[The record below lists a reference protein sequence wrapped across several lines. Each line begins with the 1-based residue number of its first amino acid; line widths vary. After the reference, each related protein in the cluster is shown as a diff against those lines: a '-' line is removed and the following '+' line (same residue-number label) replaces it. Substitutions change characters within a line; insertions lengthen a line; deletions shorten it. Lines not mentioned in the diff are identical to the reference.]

1 MKFYKVGGCV
11 RDAILGIP
19 SKDIDYSVE
28 APSYA
33 AMREEIAKR
42 GKIFKEDEEF
52 FTIRAIINK
61 EAADFVLCR
70 KERDYSDGRHPD
82 AVEIGTLDDDLAR
95 RDFTMNAIAQKDD
108 GTYYDPHDGIRDIKF
123 GLIRCVGEAKDRFK
137 EDSLRM
143 LRAIRFSITKQFAL
157 DGEIKRCL
165 DDVELVGLL
174 ANVSMERVR
183 EELNKAFKCDT
194 LATLHLLATYPYIQ
208 HQIFHQKR
216 LWLESTLK
224 DAK

>member
-11 RDAILGIP
+11 RDAILGVQ
-19 SKDIDYSVE
+19 SKDIDFSVE

-42 GKIFKEDEEF
+42 GRIFKEDEPF

-70 KERDYSDGRHPD
+70 KERDYSDGRRPD
-82 AVEIGTLDDDLAR
+82 SVEIGTLDDDLAR

-108 GTYYDPHDGIRDIKF
+108 GSYYDPHEGIRDIQL
-123 GLIRCVGEAKDRFK
+123 GLIRCVGVAADRFR

-143 LRAIRFSITKQFAL
+143 LRAIRFSITKQFSL
-157 DGEIKRCL
+157 DAEIRKCL
-165 DDVELVGLL
+165 ENIELVNLL
-174 ANVSMERVR
+174 ENVSVERIR
-183 EELNKAFKCDT
+183 EELNKALKYDT
-194 LATLHLLATYPYIQ
+194 LQTLNLLSAYPYIQ

-224 DAK
+224 QA